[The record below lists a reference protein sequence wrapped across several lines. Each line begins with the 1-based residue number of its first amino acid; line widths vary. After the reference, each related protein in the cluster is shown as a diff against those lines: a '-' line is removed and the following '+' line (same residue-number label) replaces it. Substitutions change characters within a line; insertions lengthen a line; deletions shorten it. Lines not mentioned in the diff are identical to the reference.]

1 MSAESWS
8 WAQEQFEGAA
18 LGDVRRV
25 DRATF
30 IASRL
35 LESPGSSLPALF
47 DRRYDV
53 KAAYALFDHPQ
64 VTPDTLQEGHRS
76 RLRQTMSSGPPGR
89 TILLAEDTSAFSWSG
104 KTPRADMGPLGS
116 GKKGLQG
123 FFVHSVLAIE
133 WVPERAPE
141 PGKSRPPLLV
151 LGLADQQY
159 FVRPHQRQRTAERDS
174 KVAKA
179 RQRESE
185 IWSYGTLRLGEAPP
199 GARWIRVCDREA
211 DIYEFLLLCQESGH
225 GFLVRATQDRAL
237 EEVEVEGETG
247 PGSGDRLFA
256 QLRARPAVGG
266 FTLSLRERP
275 QHPAREAALS
285 VAFCE
290 VMLRSPQRP
299 GKSPGG
305 LPGVRCTAVRVW
317 EADPPATGKEPLEWI
332 LLCDQPVHS
341 AAEAAACA
349 RQYSAR
355 WLVEEYHKVLKTGL
369 GAERLQLETS
379 ERLYAAIALLSVVAT
394 RILAL
399 KEAVRIDPFAPAA
412 DSGLTERERMLLALR
427 LRRELRTVRDVALA
441 LGRLGGHMGSHQGTR
456 VDHMPGWIT
465 LWRGMRALQLMAQ
478 GADLAAS
485 LEKFGV

>member
-1 MSAESWS
+1 MSAENRS
-8 WAQEQFEGAA
+8 WAQEQFEGAP

-25 DRATF
+25 ERATF

-35 LESPGSSLPALF
+35 LESPGSNIPALF

-53 KAAYALFDHPQ
+53 KAAYALFDHAQ

-76 RLRQTMSSGPPGR
+76 RLRETMTSGLPGR
-89 TILLAEDTSAFSWSG
+89 TILLAEDTTAFSWSG
-104 KTPRADMGPLGS
+104 KAPRSDMGPLGS

-133 WVPERAPE
+133 WGPERAVAE
-141 PGKSRPPLLV
+141 GKPRPPLLV

-159 FVRPHQRQRTAERDS
+159 FTRPPERQRSKERDS

-185 IWSYGTLRLGEAPP
+185 VWSHTTLRLGEAPA

-211 DIYEFLLLCQESGH
+211 DIYEFLTLCQESGH
-225 GFLVRATQDRAL
+225 GFLVRATQDRTLVWEADKQ
-237 EEVEVEGETG
+237 GER
-247 PGSGDRLFA
+247 SLFA
-256 QLRARPAVGG
+256 QLRALPAVGG

-290 VMLRSPQRP
+290 VTLRSPQRP
-299 GKSPGG
+299 GKSPGS

-317 EADPPATGKEPLEWI
+317 EADPPATVKEPLEWI

-341 AAEAAACA
+341 AVEAAACA

-379 ERLYAAIALLSVVAT
+379 ERLYAAVALLSVVAT

-399 KEAVRIDPFAPAA
+399 KEAVRIDPFAPAE

-427 LRRELRTVRDVALA
+427 LRRELKTVRDVALA

-465 LWRGMRALQLMAQ
+465 LWRGMRALQLMVQ

-485 LEKFGV
+485 LEKSGV

>member
-1 MSAESWS
+1 MSAESRS
-8 WAQEQFEGAA
+8 WAHEQFAGAS

-25 DRATF
+25 DRAIL

-53 KAAYALFDHPQ
+53 KAAYTLFDHAQ

-76 RLRQTMSSGPPGR
+76 RLREVMTSGPPGR
-89 TILLAEDTSAFSWSG
+89 TILLAEDTTALSWSG
-104 KTPRADMGPLGS
+104 KALRADLGPLGS

-123 FFVHSVLAIE
+123 FFVHSVLALE
-133 WVPERAPE
+133 WVPERAPAE
-141 PGKSRPPLLV
+141 GKPRPPLLV

-159 FVRPHQRQRTAERDS
+159 FVRPQERARSAERDS

-185 IWSYGTLRLGEAPP
+185 IWSYSTLRLGEAPG

-211 DIYEFLLLCQESGH
+211 DIYEFLTLCQEWGH
-225 GFLVRATQDRAL
+225 GFLIRATQDRTLAW
-237 EEVEVEGETG
+237 ES
-247 PGSGDRLFA
+247 GSGSRGSLFA
-256 QLRARPAVGG
+256 QLRALPPRGG
-266 FTLSLRERP
+266 FSLCLRERP
-275 QHPAREAALS
+275 QHPAREVALS

-290 VMLRSPQRP
+290 VTLRSPQRP
-299 GKSPGG
+299 GKSAGK

-317 EADPPATGKEPLEWI
+317 EADPPATVKEPLEWM

-349 RQYSAR
+349 HQYSAR

-379 ERLYAAIALLSVVAT
+379 ERLYAAVALLSVVAT

-399 KEAVRIDPFAPAA
+399 KEAVRIDPFAPAEA
-412 DSGLTERERMLLALR
+412 SGLTERERMLLALR
-427 LRRELRTVRDVALA
+427 LRRELKTVRDVALA

-465 LWRGMRALQLMAQ
+465 LWRGMQALQLMVQ

-485 LEKFGV
+485 LDRFGV

>member
-1 MSAESWS
+1 MSAENRS

-35 LESPGSSLPALF
+35 LDSPGSSLPALF

-53 KAAYALFDHPQ
+53 KAAYALFDHAQ

-76 RLRQTMSSGPPGR
+76 RLRETMTLGPPGR

-133 WVPERAPE
+133 WVPERAVAE
-141 PGKSRPPLLV
+141 GKSRPALLV

-159 FVRPHQRQRTAERDS
+159 YVRPQERQRTAERDS

-185 IWSYGTLRLGEAPP
+185 IWSYSTLRLGEAPA

-211 DIYEFLLLCQESGH
+211 DIYEFLTLCQESGH

-237 EEVEVEGETG
+237 EWAQWQT
-247 PGSGDRLFA
+247 GSGSGARLFT
-256 QLRARPAVGG
+256 QLRAQPAAGG

-275 QHPAREAALS
+275 QHPAREAVLS
-285 VAFCE
+285 VAFCQ
-290 VMLRSPQRP
+290 VTLRSPQRP

-317 EADPPATGKEPLEWI
+317 EADPPASVKEPLEWI

-355 WLVEEYHKVLKTGL
+355 WLVEEYHKVLKSGL
-369 GAERLQLETS
+369 GAEHLQLETS

-394 RILAL
+394 RILTL
-399 KEAVRIDPFAPAA
+399 KEAVRIDPFAPAE

-427 LRRELRTVRDVALA
+427 LRRELKTVRDVALA

-465 LWRGMRALQLMAQ
+465 LWRGMQALQLMVQ

-485 LEKFGV
+485 LDKFGV